1 MKSLR
6 VAAAGGGGGSAAA
19 SAAAASDDLLGAV
32 VGDPMEG
39 DYYGNSSFEDERIFP
54 FELEMLEGALMVA
67 TGGPGWGRM
76 HGVLAALYAPPAHC
90 MPCQVLARW
99 VGRPRTLKVLNDPQV
114 AAAVRRRGAKGA
126 VRQLGRRAWNNWAS
140 WHSSVCGEPMPG
152 SSPPPVLLPCPPAA
166 GKLDAELVAAT
177 RRVSSMLQK
186 LPREITPVN
195 LEELRRVKQ
204 LLVELESK
212 AENMR

>member
-67 TGGPGWGRM
+67 TGGPCWGRV
-76 HGVLAALYAPPAHC
+76 HGGLAALYAPPAHC

-126 VRQLGRRAWNNWAS
+126 VRQLGRRARNNWAS
-140 WHSSVCGEPMPG
+140 RHSSVCGEPMP
-152 SSPPPVLLPCPPAA
+152 SPSPPPPSCCPARLPQASWM
-166 GKLDAELVAAT
+166 
-177 RRVSSMLQK
+177 RSWW
-186 LPREITPVN
+186 LPRAASPPCCRSCRARSPPSTS
-195 LEELRRVKQ
+195 R
-204 LLVELESK
+204 SC
-212 AENMR
+212 AA